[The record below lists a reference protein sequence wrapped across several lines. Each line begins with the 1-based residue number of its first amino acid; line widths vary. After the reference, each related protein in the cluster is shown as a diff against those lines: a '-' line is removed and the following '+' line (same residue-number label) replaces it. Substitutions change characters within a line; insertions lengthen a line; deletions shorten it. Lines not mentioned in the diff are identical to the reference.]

1 MGNCIGHC
9 TKCVMCMVIALQV
22 PEHIEGSPM
31 RKKNTAEETV
41 FYHQMGSHRTQDLC
55 MERTVQDAIEG
66 GRGGARGIHHRDHHA
81 QGTQDTSMMIEW
93 IEKEKIQ

>member
-1 MGNCIGHC
+1 VCDVHGYCTASTQAYRRVSYEGKKHC
-9 TKCVMCMVIALQV
+9 RRDSVL
-22 PEHIEGSPM
+22 PS
-31 RKKNTAEETV
+31 
-41 FYHQMGSHRTQDLC
+41 SHRTQDLC
-55 MERTVQDAIEG
+55 MERTVQDAIGG